1 MAEPLLLGVDEGTTG
16 VKAALFTRELKQVGE
31 ARRDKVNRHP
41 QAGWV
46 EQDGDEV
53 LAAVVDAVA
62 ELLADPPGE
71 VVACGLDH
79 QGESVLAWD
88 AESGDPLTPI
98 VVWQDKRSQEVLD
111 RLAEPARTRSARR
124 AAFRSIPTSRPPSS
138 PGCSSTTRGS
148 RALGSAA
155 RCGWAPSTRS
165 SATVSAP
172 ASPPIPRRRRGPSSS
187 ESTPRAASIP
197 AFARSSGSRSTCC
210 RRSAIRRATSASSPT
225 RAGRPRCRCVGR
237 PSISRRRSRA
247 RGLWSPAGSR
257 RPTGPGSSSSPTWAS
272 RSPSRPAVCCRP
284 SPGRSTAESS
294 TRSTAACSRPGRC
307 SSGSVA
313 SSASPPTR
321 RRSASSPATRT
332 TPAGSVSC
340 PGWRAWERR
349 GGGRTPAPSSP
360 GSGAGRP
367 PRRSRARRSRG
378 SPGASRTSSRRSG
391 SRSRSTAC
399 GSTAGSR
406 TSR

>member
-88 AESGDPLTPI
+88 AESGEPLTPI

-111 RLAEPARTRSARR
+111 RLAEPRGRGPCGERPSVRSLLLGRQARLAARARRGGGARSGARHAADGHRRLVPLRPPRRRLRHRPLDGVADPAPANRRPGQLRSRPVRDLRGPDRR
-124 AAFRSIPTSRPPSS
+124 AAGDPRYGGR
-138 PGCSSTTRGS
+138 
-148 RALGSAA
+148 
-155 RCGWAPSTRS
+155 
-165 SATVSAP
+165 
-172 ASPPIPRRRRGPSSS
+172 PRR
-187 ESTPRAASIP
+187 PRAPELAGRG
-197 AFARSSGSRSTCC
+197 AAAWAD
-210 RRSAIRRATSASSPT
+210 RRSAGGARGRGGCGPRPGQGDLRDRGLRPRPRGRAGP
-225 RAGRPRCRCVGR
+225 RAGR
-237 PSISRRRSRA
+237 
-247 RGLWSPAGSR
+247 
-257 RPTGPGSSSSPTWAS
+257 
-272 RSPSRPAVCCRP
+272 RPAAD
-284 SPGRSTAESS
+284 GRVDASTDGPS

-332 TPAGSVSC
+332 TPAGSASC
-340 PGWRAWERR
+340 PGWRASGRR

-360 GSGAGRP
+360 GSAAGRP